1 MNEIEQENVGMNEI
15 NIIDF
20 KFNIEQGTFS
30 LVLNCWILIIVVIL
44 FFIIRYFIKRFLK
57 KGKINEEIVP
67 IKLKYSLAGQEIEY
81 AITKNYQ
88 NIEIAHRIYV
98 ELITRKAALPI
109 DEKHD
114 VIVEVYDSW
123 YTLFQTTREELKK
136 LSGELLLNND
146 VSNDLIR
153 LLTDIL
159 NKGLRPHLTE
169 FQAKYRKWYDN
180 ALNEEEN
187 KHLSPQQIQIKYE
200 YYADLIDSMKTVNQL
215 LIDYAKRLKEISGK
229 E

>member
-1 MNEIEQENVGMNEI
+1 MSEI

-30 LVLNCWILIIVVIL
+30 LVLNCWLLIAVIIL
-44 FFIIRYFIKRFLK
+44 FFTIRFLIK
-57 KGKINEEIVP
+57 KILKKEKIHKQITPV
-67 IKLKYSLAGQEIEY
+67 KFKYSFGGQEIEY
-81 AITKNYQ
+81 KIIRNYQ

-109 DEKHD
+109 DENHD
-114 VIVEVYDSW
+114 VIIEVYDSW
-123 YTLFQTTREELKK
+123 YTLFQTTREELKT

-159 NKGLRPHLTE
+159 NEGLRPHLTE
-169 FQAKYRKWYDN
+169 FQAKFRKWYDE
-180 ALNEEEN
+180 ALNADEN
-187 KHLSPQQIQIKYE
+187 KNLAPQQIQIKYE
-200 YYADLIDSMKTVNQL
+200 QYTVLISSMKVVNQL
-215 LIDYAKRLKEISGK
+215 LIKYAENLKEIARGINN
-229 E
+229 